1 MERPRR
7 EENLNALTHGLGT
20 VLSLV
25 ATTIL
30 LSRVDF
36 SVNPE
41 LWFACVVYGLA
52 LISVYLNS
60 TLSHLVR
67 TPDARRLFRQLDQA
81 FIYLLIVATYTPFAL
96 VYLRTPFWFGLV
108 ALMWLLAVAGFL
120 SKLWIAHRVDSV
132 SVISYVAL
140 GWMPLLGGTSLFRD
154 VPFGAVGGIVVGGIL
169 YTMGTLFLVND
180 RKIWYFHGIWHL
192 FVIAG
197 SAVHWWTT
205 MKYVV

>member
-7 EENLNALTHGLGT
+7 EENLNVLTHGLGT
-20 VLSLV
+20 VLSLIGTV
-25 ATTIL
+25 IL

-36 SVNPE
+36 SENTG

-52 LISVYLNS
+52 LICVYLNS

-67 TPDARRLFRQLDQA
+67 TPSVRRRFRQLDQA
-81 FIYLLIVATYTPFAL
+81 FIYLLIVATYTPFAW

-108 ALMWLLAVAGFL
+108 SLMWLLALAGFV
-120 SKLWIAHRVDSV
+120 SKLWVAHRVDSV

-140 GWMPLLGGTSLFRD
+140 GWMPLLGGVSLFRD
-154 VPFGAVGGIVVGGIL
+154 VPLGAVGGIVAGGVL
-169 YTMGTLFLVND
+169 YTIGTLFLVND

-205 MKYVV
+205 MQYVV